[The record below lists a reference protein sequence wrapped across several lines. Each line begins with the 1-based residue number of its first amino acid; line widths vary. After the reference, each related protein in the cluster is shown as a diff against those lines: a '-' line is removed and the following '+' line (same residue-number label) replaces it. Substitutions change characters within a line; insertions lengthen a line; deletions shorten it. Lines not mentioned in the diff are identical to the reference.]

1 MNARHRAYI
10 DGVSLN
16 FIFRSTFGIVA
27 FRLVVIREAEY
38 RRNIFNTDATA
49 DAFVLIDPRFSGH
62 FISTFRVI
70 GSPVRQ
76 AQMFYNLPIDYI
88 MSFTAVSNTRQLVSL
103 HIVFHMPPGSY
114 RSVSGPL
121 KAPGGLE

>member
-1 MNARHRAYI
+1 MHRYRVARQSPALGYSFSPMDARHRAYI
-10 DGVSLN
+10 DSIGLN

-38 RRNIFNTDATA
+38 RRNIFNTEATA

-70 GSPVRQ
+70 CPPVRQ
-76 AQMFYNLPIDYI
+76 AQMFYNSPIDYI
-88 MSFTAVSNTRQLVSL
+88 MGLTAGSNTWAA
-103 HIVFHMPPGSY
+103 Y
-114 RSVSGPL
+114 RLPHAS
-121 KAPGGLE
+121 